1 VRLWIF
7 RDWPDFRQSSGFYTN
22 SNKSLAARTEKYY
35 NVPVA
40 VLSNSLPMRS
50 NLLASLLIAILPASC
65 ALGCAF
71 EGTIVEKRS
80 WLRPDASMIGT
91 EGVYS
96 FVFSGPTGTSRLP
109 ITVPKPQFWTETS
122 GSYKFLL
129 RDQQGHVH
137 SQLVTAEVFARCQV
151 GDYFNDRGPACAPS
165 DAKDSKATVAV
176 IHRQRHHRMAQ
187 VRRSHRKV
195 AMHRRHHSN
204 KSRKAIT
211 LRASAP
217 VPRA

>member
-1 VRLWIF
+1 
-7 RDWPDFRQSSGFYTN
+7 
-22 SNKSLAARTEKYY
+22 
-35 NVPVA
+35 
-40 VLSNSLPMRS
+40 MRS

-96 FVFSGPTGTSRLP
+96 FVFRGPTGTSRLP
-109 ITVPKPQFWTETS
+109 ITVPKPQFWTETG

-129 RDQQGHVH
+129 RDQQGQVH

-151 GDYFNDRGPACAPS
+151 GDYFNDRGPACQKPDS
-165 DAKDSKATVAV
+165 KDSKATIAV
-176 IHRQRHHRMAQ
+176 VQQRRHHRMAQ
-187 VRRSHRKV
+187 AHRTHRKM
-195 AMHRRHHSN
+195 AMHRRHHST
-204 KSRKAIT
+204 KSRKVIA
-211 LRASAP
+211 LRAANHAP
-217 VPRA
+217 QG